1 MRVVL
6 SIQDGILRF
15 APPRPKARVDPGRWL
30 LAGWGSGGAVSAL
43 TPLGGVLGVRPL
55 SDRQDPSEIGLPREW
70 FWISLP
76 RYQAPAGRLEVG
88 LRAEGE
94 SFLILKFRNGIEVAR
109 EAPLI
114 PARDVSG
121 IVEVAIRRVL
131 GAIRQSRIPLRG
143 LAALLS
149 ASSLVRLES
158 NDKMALRCHVGQAV
172 ARVELSERRVGEGEI
187 LPLIPRARW
196 LAPSEDDFLVIVQS
210 DPLRPLVPMIVG
222 WLDGW
227 SGLGVIG
234 MLEPRLWLEAVGG
247 ARWDPS
253 DQEEALP

>member
-1 MRVVL
+1 MRVAM
-6 SIQDGILRF
+6 SAQDGILRF
-15 APPRPKARVDPGRWL
+15 APSRPRARVDPGRWL
-30 LAGWGSGGAVSAL
+30 LVGWGPRGAVSAL
-43 TPLGGVLGVRPL
+43 TPLGGVLGARPP
-55 SDRQDPSEIGLPREW
+55 SDREDP
-70 FWISLP
+70 FQISLP
-76 RYQAPAGRLEVG
+76 KAWFWVSMPRYWVAAGRLEVG
-88 LRAEGE
+88 LGTEGK
-94 SFLILKFRNGIEVAR
+94 SFLILKFHNEIEVAR

-114 PARDVSG
+114 PARDVSE
-121 IVEVAIRRVL
+121 IVEIATQRVL
-131 GAIRQSRIPLRG
+131 GAIRQSQSPLRD

-149 ASSLVRLES
+149 TSSLVRLES

-196 LAPSEDDFLVIVQS
+196 LAPSEDDFLVVVQS

-222 WLDGW
+222 GLDGW

-247 ARWDPS
+247 ARWDPG
-253 DQEEALP
+253 D

>member
-1 MRVVL
+1 MRVAL

-15 APPRPKARVDPGRWL
+15 APPRPRARMDPGRWL
-30 LAGWGSGGAVSAL
+30 LVGWGPGGDVSAL
-43 TPLGGVLGVRPL
+43 TPLGGVLGACPP
-55 SDRQDPSEIGLPREW
+55 SDREDPSRISLPKAW

-76 RYQAPAGRLEVG
+76 RHQVAAGRLEVG
-88 LRAEGE
+88 LGTEGE
-94 SFLILKFRNGIEVAR
+94 SFLILKSRGGMEVAC

-114 PARDVSG
+114 PARDVSE
-121 IVEVAIRRVL
+121 IVEIATQRVL
-131 GAIRQSRIPLRG
+131 GAIRQSQIPLRD
-143 LAALLS
+143 LASLLS

-158 NDKMALRCHVGQAV
+158 GDKMALRCHVGQAV
-172 ARVELSERRVGEGEI
+172 ARVELSGRRVGEGEI
-187 LPLIPRARW
+187 LPMIPRTRW
-196 LAPSEDDFLVIVQS
+196 LVPSEDDFLVVVQS

-247 ARWDPS
+247 ARWDS
-253 DQEEALP
+253 GD

>member
-15 APPRPKARVDPGRWL
+15 APPRPRARMDPGRWL
-30 LAGWGSGGAVSAL
+30 LVGWGPGGAVSAL
-43 TPLGGVLGVRPL
+43 TPLGGVLGARPP
-55 SDRQDPSEIGLPREW
+55 SDGEDPSRISLPREW
-70 FWISLP
+70 FWVSLP
-76 RYQAPAGRLEVG
+76 RYRAPAGRLEVG
-88 LRAEGE
+88 LGAEGR
-94 SFLILKFRNGIEVAR
+94 SFLILKSRNGIEVAR

-114 PARDVSG
+114 PARDVS
-121 IVEVAIRRVL
+121 EVVAAAVRRAL
-131 GAIRQSRIPLRG
+131 NAAHQSRIPLRE

-158 NDKMALRCHVGQAV
+158 DDKMALRCHVGQAV
-172 ARVELSERRVGEGEI
+172 ARVELSERRVGEGEA

-196 LAPSEDDFLVIVQS
+196 LAPSEDDFLVVVRS
-210 DPLRPLVPMIVG
+210 DPLRPLLPMIVG

-227 SGLGVIG
+227 GGLGVIG

-247 ARWDPS
+247 ARWDPGG
-253 DQEEALP
+253 QGEASP